1 MNNKHQKLIAGKVAE
16 FETAVE
22 GIHGSFF
29 LVDIFESHLKETIDK
44 VLEEER
50 ERTIKIITF
59 TKFRDT
65 QPKEPYHKYL
75 QQSKGVDYIRSK
87 KLKALDK
94 TP

>member
-1 MNNKHQKLIAGKVAE
+1 MNNKHQKLIDGKVAE
-16 FETAVE
+16 FAYQDHGDVLGLVTFFEET
-22 GIHGSFF
+22 
-29 LVDIFESHLKETIDK
+29 LQDTIDK

-87 KLKALDK
+87 ILKALDK